1 MNSSH
6 DPNGWSFYAGLFT
19 EDYLYWI
26 SLILCLIG
34 SMANLFV
41 VFVLFSQQQTPH
53 LTILKSL
60 AFSDL
65 GNNLTMLVLIN
76 VPIDFKVQDN
86 FWGELSCRIFFS
98 LFILYALSATSAW
111 HVVGLTLDLYGG
123 QGNFKWH
130 LFFFGSKLRIR
141 MTILA
146 FWVLGFAIMSHNLL
160 NFYVDPEKKT
170 CFLTWRSDFL
180 RYSIGAETIFF
191 IVILPLLLMI
201 CCYILL
207 FKKLREAKNFYKL
220 QITIGSV
227 ENETL
232 DNYKTA
238 RKFLFSA
245 SFRALLLLVV
255 YSVSWIPTM
264 TIWCSYVVK
273 LSSIDIFDTWYNKIA
288 EVMPFL
294 NAAINPFLYGWSWF
308 EFREAAKKKFTRRLL
323 QDPEITAN

>member
-1 MNSSH
+1 
-6 DPNGWSFYAGLFT
+6 
-19 EDYLYWI
+19 
-26 SLILCLIG
+26 
-34 SMANLFV
+34 
-41 VFVLFSQQQTPH
+41 
-53 LTILKSL
+53 
-60 AFSDL
+60 
-65 GNNLTMLVLIN
+65 
-76 VPIDFKVQDN
+76 
-86 FWGELSCRIFFS
+86 
-98 LFILYALSATSAW
+98 
-111 HVVGLTLDLYGG
+111 
-123 QGNFKWH
+123 
-130 LFFFGSKLRIR
+130 

-146 FWVLGFAIMSHNLL
+146 FWVFGFAMMSHNLL
-160 NFYVDPEKKT
+160 NFYVNPKHRT
-170 CFLTWRSDFL
+170 CFLTWQSDFL
-180 RYSIGAETIFF
+180 RYFIGAETIFL

-207 FKKLREAKNFYKL
+207 FKKLCHAKNFYKL

-232 DNYKTA
+232 YNYKTA

-308 EFREAAKKKFTRRLL
+308 EFREAAKKNL
-323 QDPEITAN
+323 QDDCIRILKSQLTAIYKLSNVTTLHILPTDPIMIHK